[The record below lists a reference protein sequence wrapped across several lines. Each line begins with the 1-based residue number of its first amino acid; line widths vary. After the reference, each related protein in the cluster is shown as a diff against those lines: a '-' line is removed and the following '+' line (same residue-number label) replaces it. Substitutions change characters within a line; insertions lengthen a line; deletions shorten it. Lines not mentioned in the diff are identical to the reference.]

1 MARQYLRKSE
11 PYDQNPSSDWIMM
24 TGKEFYQ
31 FINSPEGRNR
41 YFIMWNDLVIE
52 APKEQ
57 CNDWLSE
64 QEHCGYLRQHE
75 NGWNTISLY
84 SDLVQEGTEGEE
96 LISDPAVDVELSAI
110 ANIRRNAL
118 LAALRHLD
126 HQSFYLIYSLYLA
139 RQPKTERELAAEVG
153 ISQQAIHRRKEK
165 ILRKLK
171 FLVVKSE
178 KSPQ

>member
-1 MARQYLRKSE
+1 MARLYLRKTE
-11 PYDQNPSSDWIMM
+11 PYDQNPNSDWIMM
-24 TGKEFYQ
+24 TGKEFYR

-41 YFIMWNDLVIE
+41 YFIMWDDLVIE
-52 APKEQ
+52 ASREQ
-57 CNDWLSE
+57 CSDWLSE
-64 QEHCGYLRQHE
+64 QAHCGYLRQHE

-84 SDLVQEGTEGEE
+84 SDLAQEGTEGEE
-96 LISDPAVDVELSAI
+96 LIPDPAVDVELSAI

-139 RQPKTERELAAEVG
+139 CHPKTERELATEVG